1 MKNAIRLGTLS
12 IAALVMGCIPLSLHP
27 LYTEETQEFDP
38 NLIGAWVALDGDSE
52 TADGWFIVSADK
64 ATYRVVIR
72 EEGKANPMNGRLV
85 RIGESLF
92 LDLFPAEVDLG
103 DASQPGLKLGD
114 YYRMQLLSLHTF
126 VRVDAIEPALR
137 LRAANHKALEQ
148 IINETPEAIQHQ
160 PMSDDD
166 DWFFFTAPPE
176 ELQAFVAKYEKTLF
190 EREETEPMVFKRR
203 PTKALDQK

>member
-85 RIGESLF
+85 RIGWRTRLKFCPFVRDFRSHQIGIPSYPLGPSLS
-92 LDLFPAEVDLG
+92 VSTSHRNRRTSRTG
-103 DASQPGLKLGD
+103 VGQSTPGIDG
-114 YYRMQLLSLHTF
+114 RAGSLHRIT
-126 VRVDAIEPALR
+126 L
-137 LRAANHKALEQ
+137 
-148 IINETPEAIQHQ
+148 Q
-160 PMSDDD
+160 PRQRGGHG
-166 DWFFFTAPPE
+166 P
-176 ELQAFVAKYEKTLF
+176 L
-190 EREETEPMVFKRR
+190 
-203 PTKALDQK
+203 

>member
-137 LRAANHKALEQ
+137 MRAANHKALEQ

-160 PMSDDD
+160 PMSDND